1 MVRLV
6 NIIIVSLA
14 MLFALNANARVWTV
28 NDLPMDY
35 LQDERKHVCNP
46 DGLLSPQTTDS
57 LNAVLYTLEKSKGVQ
72 CIVVAVKQLE
82 EGDTYTFG
90 MELGRKYGI
99 GRKDKNTG
107 LVIVLST
114 DDRRYSIL
122 TGLGLEGT
130 LPDAICKRIENR
142 IMVPHFKEEDWD
154 NGMMQA
160 VMAINGYING
170 DKSLADGREDRESG
184 GWGFPLLFFFI
195 LVFVVVIAYSSARKC
210 PQCGKKSLAKSAEK
224 FLYTRDGWDYFQVV
238 SSCRRCGYSESSVV
252 RRRHEDNDGGGLL
265 AGAIIGSMLS
275 GRGGGGGF
283 SGGSFGGGSFGG
295 GGASGSF

>member
-1 MVRLV
+1 MRLV
-6 NIIIVSLA
+6 NIVIVSLA

-35 LQDERKHVCNP
+35 LQDERRHVCNP
-46 DGLLSPQTTDS
+46 DGVLSPQMTDS
-57 LNAVLYTLEKSKGVQ
+57 LDAVLYTFEKSKGVQ

-142 IMVPHFKEEDWD
+142 IMVPYFKKGDWD
-154 NGMMQA
+154 NGMMRA
-160 VMAINGYING
+160 VAAINGYING
-170 DKSLADGREDRESG
+170 DTTLDGSDDKESSW
-184 GWGFPLLFFFI
+184 WGFPLLFFFI
-195 LVFVVVIAYSSARKC
+195 IVFVVVITYSSARKC
-210 PQCGKKSLAKSAEK
+210 PQCGRKSLAKSAEK
-224 FLYTRDGWDYFQVV
+224 FLYTRDGWDYFQVI

-252 RRRHEDNDGGGLL
+252 RRRHEDNDNGGLL

-295 GGASGSF
+295 GGASGDF

>member
-1 MVRLV
+1 
-6 NIIIVSLA
+6 

-46 DGLLSPQTTDS
+46 DGVLSPQTTDS
-57 LNAVLYTLEKSKGVQ
+57 LNAVLYMLEKSKGVQ

-142 IMVPHFKEEDWD
+142 IMVPCFKRGDWD
-154 NGMMQA
+154 GGVMRA
-160 VMAINGYING
+160 VVAVNGYING
-170 DKSLADGREDRESG
+170 DKTLDGSEDEESE

-252 RRRHEDNDGGGLL
+252 RRRHEDNDSGGLL

-275 GRGGGGGF
+275 GRGGGGGI